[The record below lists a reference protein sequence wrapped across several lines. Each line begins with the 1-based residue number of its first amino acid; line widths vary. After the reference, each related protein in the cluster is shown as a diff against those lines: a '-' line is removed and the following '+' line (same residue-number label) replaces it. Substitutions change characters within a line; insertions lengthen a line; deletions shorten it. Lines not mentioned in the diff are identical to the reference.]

1 MLDRIMKRPQV
12 TSSDEWL
19 FQGSNQVAQNQKA
32 HHFYP
37 TFHYDDNDTL
47 QYFPSIIIY
56 AASRICPITVFYDW
70 AYHYSIKYSDH
81 THLLFTQMN
90 FQAKKDLKTLNLSD
104 IENEFMIL
112 IRLNLYYIGY
122 TVKSQRL
129 WWKIHKKA
137 YSI

>member
-1 MLDRIMKRPQV
+1 
-12 TSSDEWL
+12 
-19 FQGSNQVAQNQKA
+19 
-32 HHFYP
+32 
-37 TFHYDDNDTL
+37 
-47 QYFPSIIIY
+47 
-56 AASRICPITVFYDW
+56 
-70 AYHYSIKYSDH
+70 
-81 THLLFTQMN
+81 MN

-122 TVKSQRL
+122 TVKSRRF